1 VLAAERSTD
10 ACDLRFYAFTHNSLQ
25 AAEQRRQG
33 MEALHVESNKDRIG
47 VLVQT
52 YLTTSANGKS
62 ELAEV
67 MRNLKHWKAVCRR
80 RRVSAAAGDA
90 ADDYQEGDSDSD
102 LSSDGEDDLDDAEG
116 NQAAS
121 AAALS
126 ATQALEARALQRR
139 RKRARVI
146 FDMFDADGS
155 ASIDANEMREL
166 MKEMCV
172 PLTEEELQEL
182 MNVSMHIKHVQQP
195 LR

>member
-1 VLAAERSTD
+1 
-10 ACDLRFYAFTHNSLQ
+10 
-25 AAEQRRQG
+25 

-47 VLVQT
+47 ALVQS

-80 RRVSAAAGDA
+80 RRASGAAAGDA
-90 ADDYQEGDSDSD
+90 ADDLQSDGSDSD
-102 LSSDGEDDLDDAEG
+102 MSSDSEDDLD
-116 NQAAS
+116 AAADGDQT
-121 AAALS
+121 AAAGALS

-139 RKRARVI
+139 RRRARVI

-155 ASIDANEMREL
+155 ASIDAGEMREL

-182 MNVSMHIKHVQQP
+182 MNVSDLKF
-195 LR
+195 